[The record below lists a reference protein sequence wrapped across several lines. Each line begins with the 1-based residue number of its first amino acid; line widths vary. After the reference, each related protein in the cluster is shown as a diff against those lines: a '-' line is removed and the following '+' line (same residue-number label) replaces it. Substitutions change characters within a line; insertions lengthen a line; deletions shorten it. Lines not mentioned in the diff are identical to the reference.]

1 MSDYSER
8 FDVPA
13 VLQNGRRFL
22 TVLLLG
28 FASGLP
34 LALTGGAMQAWL
46 TVEGL
51 DLVTLGFLVLV
62 AAPYTFKML
71 WAPLI
76 DRFDVPWLGRRRGW
90 IVFIQWMLGGALF
103 LMGSVSPVHELRL
116 FAVVAVSVAALSAT
130 LDVVIDGY
138 RTDLLEP
145 HQRGLGGLWL
155 CSAIG

>member
-46 TVEGL
+46 TVEGWIL
-51 DLVTLGFLVLV
+51 SRLVFLYWLR
-62 AAPYTFKML
+62 L
-71 WAPLI
+71 LI
-76 DRFDVPWLGRRRGW
+76 RSRCCGRR
-90 IVFIQWMLGGALF
+90 
-103 LMGSVSPVHELRL
+103 
-116 FAVVAVSVAALSAT
+116 
-130 LDVVIDGY
+130 
-138 RTDLLEP
+138 
-145 HQRGLGGLWL
+145 
-155 CSAIG
+155 

>member
-1 MSDYSER
+1 
-8 FDVPA
+8 
-13 VLQNGRRFL
+13 
-22 TVLLLG
+22 
-28 FASGLP
+28 
-34 LALTGGAMQAWL
+34 
-46 TVEGL
+46 
-51 DLVTLGFLVLV
+51 
-62 AAPYTFKML
+62 ML

-145 HQRGLGGLWL
+145 HQRGLGVSGCARLSVSNGVIWWY
-155 CSAIG
+155 CSDLG